1 MCEIKSLYIN
11 QIPNTIDPTQIMDL
25 NNSFFPLSAALKD
38 NLTGNIDG
46 KMSLSS
52 LVLYTASY
60 TQTLLDPSFIA
71 NKFDFNG
78 NIKATFTSSG
88 TIQLN
93 YVDVNNLLARV
104 TQLEAKV
111 KALEDK
117 SCSTRF

>member
-25 NNSFFPLSAALKD
+25 NNSFFPLSASLKD
-38 NLTGNIDG
+38 NLTGNVDG

-52 LVLYTASY
+52 LILHTASY

-71 NKFDFNG
+71 KKFDFNG
-78 NIKATFTSSG
+78 NIKATFTSAG

-93 YVDVNNLLARV
+93 YVDFNNLLARV
-104 TQLEAKV
+104 VQLEAKI
-111 KALEDK
+111 KTLEAK